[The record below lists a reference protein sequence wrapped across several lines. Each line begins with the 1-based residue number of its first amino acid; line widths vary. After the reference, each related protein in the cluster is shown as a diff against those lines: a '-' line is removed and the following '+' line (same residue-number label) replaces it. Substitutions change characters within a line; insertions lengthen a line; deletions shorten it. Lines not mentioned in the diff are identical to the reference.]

1 MIGSLYRLRYGAD
14 TRGMLAGVRE
24 LLIDLRETATTK
36 QLADAILTRVARE
49 VQASRGALLV
59 DGAEVSAFGEGRD
72 AAAFPVRVK
81 LASEHFDVEGEL
93 LLGSRADGRP
103 YTRHELA
110 ALDAIA
116 DPVARAL
123 TIVAHRERAVTEQQ
137 WLIHSLDA
145 RLTKLEMLLA
155 AKV

>member
-14 TRGMLAGVRE
+14 TRGMLAGLRE

-59 DGAEVSAFGEGRD
+59 DGAEVGAFGERAD
-72 AAAFPVRVK
+72 AAFPVRVK
-81 LASEHFDVEGEL
+81 LAAEHFDVEGEL
-93 LLGSRADGRP
+93 LLGPRADGRP
-103 YTRHELA
+103 YTRHELVV
-110 ALDAIA
+110 LDAIA

-137 WLIHSLDA
+137 WLLHSLDA
-145 RLTKLEMLLA
+145 RLTRLEMTLA
-155 AKV
+155 AKN